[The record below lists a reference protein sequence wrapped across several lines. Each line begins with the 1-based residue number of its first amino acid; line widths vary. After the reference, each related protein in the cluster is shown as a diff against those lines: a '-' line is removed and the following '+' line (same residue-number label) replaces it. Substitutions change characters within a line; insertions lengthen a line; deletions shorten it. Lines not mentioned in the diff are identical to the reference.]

1 MIALSHLIY
10 SSAATQPF
18 DDTEM
23 AQLLRKARA
32 NNARL
37 GVTGMLLYENGSF
50 FQILEGNSA
59 AITLLYQ
66 NIARDARHT
75 KVVTIIQEPIAK
87 RSFDEWTMGYSRVN
101 PQELDEIV
109 GLNDF
114 FTGSTSF
121 TQINSG
127 RAKKLLAA
135 FRDGRWR
142 SRVVHTSLPN
152 RQETAA
158 MSVQPATMQAPKVSF
173 AFQPIIDVGASTIK
187 AYEAFYR
194 GQHDESFTTV
204 LPQISELEW
213 STFDTNCRAIA
224 ISMAAKLGL
233 ASDLH
238 LKFMARHLS
247 DARSAIH
254 STLEAATRHDIDPG
268 RIVLE
273 IDQDQLIGECGQFA
287 QIIEDYRGA
296 GLRVSIDHFGAGRA
310 GLNLLEPLRPE
321 MISLNAD
328 LIRGIENNGPRQ
340 AIVRGLLQ
348 TCTDLGIDL
357 IAKFVETNEEYSWLC
372 EEGIN
377 LIQGKLV
384 ASPGFEK
391 LPVAFYPPN

>member
-1 MIALSHLIY
+1 
-10 SSAATQPF
+10 
-18 DDTEM
+18 
-23 AQLLRKARA
+23 
-32 NNARL
+32 
-37 GVTGMLLYENGSF
+37 
-50 FQILEGNSA
+50 
-59 AITLLYQ
+59 
-66 NIARDARHT
+66 
-75 KVVTIIQEPIAK
+75 
-87 RSFDEWTMGYSRVN
+87 
-101 PQELDEIV
+101 
-109 GLNDF
+109 
-114 FTGSTSF
+114 
-121 TQINSG
+121 
-127 RAKKLLAA
+127 
-135 FRDGRWR
+135 
-142 SRVVHTSLPN
+142 
-152 RQETAA
+152 
-158 MSVQPATMQAPKVSF
+158 MQAPKVSF
-173 AFQPIIDVGASTIK
+173 AFQPIIDVGTSTIK

-254 STLEAATRHDIDPG
+254 STLEAAARHDIDPG

-273 IDQDQLIGECGQFA
+273 IDQDKLIGDCAQFA

-296 GLRVSIDHFGAGRA
+296 GLKVSIDHFGAGRA

-328 LIRGIENNGPRQ
+328 LVRGIENNGPRQ
-340 AIVRGLLQ
+340 AIVRGLFQ

-357 IAKFVETNEEYSWLC
+357 IAKFVETNEEYKWLR

-384 ASPGFEK
+384 ASPGFEQ
-391 LPVAFYPPN
+391 LPTAFYPPN

>member
-1 MIALSHLIY
+1 MITLSHLIY

-23 AQLLRKARA
+23 AQLLRRARA

-37 GVTGMLLYENGSF
+37 GITGMLLYENGSF
-50 FQILEGNSA
+50 FQVLEGNSEA
-59 AITLLYQ
+59 LARVYQ
-66 NIARDARHT
+66 NIARDTRHT

-87 RSFDEWTMGYSRVN
+87 RAFDEWTMGYSRVS
-101 PQELDEIV
+101 PEELDEIV

-114 FTGSTSF
+114 FTHSTSF

-142 SRVVHTSLPN
+142 SKVAHTSLPN
-152 RQETAA
+152 RQEAVVLA
-158 MSVQPATMQAPKVSF
+158 VHPATMQAPKVSF
-173 AFQPIIDVGASTIK
+173 AFQPIIDVGTSTIK

-254 STLEAATRHDIDPG
+254 STLEAAARHDIDPG

-273 IDQDQLIGECGQFA
+273 IDQDKLIGDCAQFA

-296 GLRVSIDHFGAGRA
+296 GLKVSIDHFGAGRA

-328 LIRGIENNGPRQ
+328 LVRGIENNGPRQ
-340 AIVRGLLQ
+340 AIVRGLFQ

-357 IAKFVETNEEYSWLC
+357 IAKFVETNEEYKWLR

-384 ASPGFEK
+384 ASPGFEQ
-391 LPVAFYPPN
+391 LPTAFYPPN